1 MNYCRGNA
9 DQVDQLF
16 GIIQSEFF
24 LKGSISC
31 RDITSFTPKMYL
43 EEINAYR
50 VESTG
55 ATVTADSSINLI
67 YKYCEK
73 LPGDR

>member
-1 MNYCRGNA
+1 M
-9 DQVDQLF
+9 
-16 GIIQSEFF
+16 IQSEFF
-24 LKGSISC
+24 LKGSISR
-31 RDITSFTPKMYL
+31 RDSTSFPPKMCSD
-43 EEINAYR
+43 EINAYC

-55 ATVTADSSINLI
+55 ATVTADSGISLI